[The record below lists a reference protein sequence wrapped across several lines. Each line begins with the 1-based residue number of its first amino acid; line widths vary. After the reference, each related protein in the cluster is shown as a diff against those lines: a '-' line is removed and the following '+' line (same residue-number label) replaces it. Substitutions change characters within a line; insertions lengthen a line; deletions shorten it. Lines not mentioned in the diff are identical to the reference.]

1 MFVMNPTDTAD
12 GAASSTGEWFRAAFD
27 RLYPLIYRH
36 RDAASARR
44 EIGDLLGVLRELG
57 LPADAAALDI
67 ACGAGRHL
75 AAMRE
80 AGLAAVGVDLSA
92 ALLNKARHEA
102 PLAGRLVRGDIRRLP
117 FTAAF
122 DLATNLFTSF
132 GYFDTDEANAAAMRQ
147 MVGVLKP
154 GGLIVVDHANRH
166 RTEATLVPYDAQR
179 VDELRVESRRAI
191 EGDRVVKRM
200 TISDATGRTER
211 ITESVRLYR
220 PDEMAALLARA
231 GAEVVRAMGSFDGR
245 PFDAESERMIVV
257 GRRR

>member
-1 MFVMNPTDTAD
+1 MPAMNRIDTAD
-12 GAASSTGEWFRAAFD
+12 GVASSTGEWFRAAFD

-44 EIGDLLGVLRELG
+44 EIAGLLDVLRELG

-75 AAMRE
+75 AAMC
-80 AGLAAVGVDLSA
+80 ASGLNAFGVDLSA

-102 PLAGRLVRGDIRRLP
+102 PMTGRLIRGDVRRLP
-117 FTAAF
+117 FAAAF

-132 GYFDTDEANAAAMRQ
+132 GYFDADEANAAAMRQ
-147 MVGVLKP
+147 MLGVLKP
-154 GGLIVVDHANRH
+154 GGLLVIDHANRR
-166 RTEATLVPYDAQR
+166 RTEATLVPRDVQT
-179 VDELRVESRRAI
+179 VDELRVDSRRAI

-200 TISDATGRTER
+200 TITDETGRTEQ
-211 ITESVRLYR
+211 ITESVRLYE
-220 PDEMAALLARA
+220 PDEMAALLGQA
-231 GAEVVRAMGSFDGR
+231 GADVARVMGTIDGR
-245 PFDAESERMIVV
+245 PFDADSERMIVV